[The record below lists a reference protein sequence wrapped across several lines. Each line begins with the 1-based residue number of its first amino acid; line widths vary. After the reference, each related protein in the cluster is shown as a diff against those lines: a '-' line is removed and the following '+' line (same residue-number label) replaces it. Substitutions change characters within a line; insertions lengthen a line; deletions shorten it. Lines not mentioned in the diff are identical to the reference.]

1 VLRAAL
7 EHEES
12 ESRRAHEAAAR
23 ERQDGARRLAEI
35 TAECEAQTTAADEAR
50 RALAQGEAFRATR
63 RYRLA
68 ARLAA
73 PLDRVR
79 RGRRR
84 G

>member
-1 VLRAAL
+1 VPG
-7 EHEES
+7 
-12 ESRRAHEAAAR
+12 SRRAGR
-23 ERQDGARRLAEI
+23 ARRLAEI
-35 TAECEAQTTAADEAR
+35 TAEREAQTTAADEAR
-50 RALAQGEAFRATR
+50 RARARELAQGEAFRATR

-79 RGRRR
+79 GGRRP